1 MLMVRPIGGFRVR
14 VSWVAAAMAGM
25 LGLAALPA
33 VAQPDS
39 GAQSGVLVY
48 QADFF
53 ANARPNTAYDMIGR
67 LPGFTFDDGNSAR
80 GFAGTAGNVL
90 IDGQRPTS
98 KTDDLQ
104 SILQRI
110 PASDVE
116 RIELIRGGAR
126 GIDMQGQTVV
136 ANVIRKKA
144 DSTKIVADVSDNLFL
159 VDHHTIPSAT
169 VQFTQHSGDSTYEG
183 SLSRTGNFDDSVGS
197 GFHKVTDVTT
207 GNVIKQNARS
217 NGQGFGGQ
225 LTGAATVPL
234 FGGQFKANL
243 ALQASPFN
251 SDLFYTGG
259 PQNQAITDKYNSN
272 SGELGLHWE
281 GPLGGAHLETLF
293 LQRLG
298 HATDLNESLEIGD
311 VEVFHSRANTGES
324 IARATV
330 RYEMTPSLSFEGG
343 GEGAFNFLDGRS
355 SFIDNGV
362 DIPIPGA
369 DAYVDEKRA
378 EPFAQGTWKMSDQW
392 TLEAGARMEYSIIA
406 ETGDVNQSRTF
417 FYPKPRAVLTWA
429 PDSDTQVRLRYERV
443 LGQLDFNNFIASSNL
458 SGTGVSGGNA
468 NLRPD
473 QHTQY
478 EISAERHFWDK
489 GALVATFMHEEIKD
503 VVDLIPVTDANGN
516 VFDAPGNIGNGTN
529 NQINLNLTLPFDKLG
544 IPNGLLK
551 VTNVFKLTNV
561 KDPVTGRD
569 RVISGT
575 RPQDIEVKFTQD
587 VDSLKSTWGV
597 LYYNCWDEHYYRLA
611 QVRHRR
617 VIPPYLVAWWEYKPE
632 DSLSLRFE
640 VDNFGRF
647 VYDDQFFN
655 YAGPRDK
662 FPLSSIE
669 EIHIKSQ
676 PRLFFEIRKTFNG

>member
-1 MLMVRPIGGFRVR
+1 MRRIQQI
-14 VSWVAAAMAGM
+14 
-25 LGLAALPA
+25 GLAAAALMWA
-33 VAQPDS
+33 AAAQAQPAPAD
-39 GAQSGVLVY
+39 APQSGVLVY
-48 QADFF
+48 PASYFAD
-53 ANARPNTAYDMIGR
+53 ARPNTAYDMISR

-98 KTDDLQ
+98 KSDDLQ
-104 SILQRI
+104 SILLRI

-116 RIELIRGGAR
+116 RIELIRGGAP
-126 GIDMQGQTVV
+126 GIDMQGRTVL
-136 ANVIRKKA
+136 ANVIRKKV

-159 VDHHTIPSAT
+159 GDHHTIPSAS

-183 SLSRTGNFDDSVGS
+183 SLTRIANYDDSVGK
-197 GFHKVTDVTT
+197 GFHKVTDVAT
-207 GNVIKQNARS
+207 GDVIRQSARS
-217 NGQGFGGQ
+217 TGQGFGGQ

-243 ALQASPFN
+243 SLLASPFH
-251 SDLFYTGG
+251 SDLFYTGT
-259 PQNQAITDKYNSN
+259 PQNQAITDKSGNN
-272 SGELGLHWE
+272 NGELGLHWE
-281 GPLGGAHLETLF
+281 GPVGGVQLETLF

-298 HATDLNESLEIGD
+298 HTTDLNASREIGD

-324 IARATV
+324 ILRATA
-330 RYEMTPSLSFEGG
+330 RYQMTPSLSFESG

-355 SFIDNGV
+355 TFIDNGV
-362 DIPIPGA
+362 NIPLPSGN
-369 DAYVDEKRA
+369 AYVDEKRA
-378 EPFAQGTWKMSDQW
+378 EVFAQGTWKVSDAW
-392 TLEAGARMEYSIIA
+392 LLEAGARAEASIIS
-406 ETGDVNQSRTF
+406 ETGDVSQTRRF
-417 FYPKPRAVLTWA
+417 FYPKPRAVLTWS
-429 PDSDTQVRLRYERV
+429 PDPETQIRARYELV

-478 EISAERHFWDK
+478 EISAERRFWDK
-489 GALVATFMHEEIKD
+489 GAFVLTYMHESIKD
-503 VVDLIPVTDANGN
+503 VVDLIPVTNSKGET
-516 VFDAPGNIGNGTN
+516 FDAPGNIGNGTN
-529 NQINLNLTLPFDKLG
+529 DQINVNLTLPLDKIG
-544 IPNGLLK
+544 IANGLLK
-551 VTNVFKLTNV
+551 ATNVFKFTDV

-569 RVISGT
+569 RVISGI

-587 VDSLKSTWGV
+587 IDSLKSTWGV
-597 LYYNCWDEHYYRLA
+597 LYYNCWDEHYYRLT

-617 VIPPYLVAWWEYKPE
+617 VIPPFFEAWWEYKPE
-632 DSLSLRFE
+632 ESLSLRLE
-640 VDNFGRF
+640 LDNFGRF

-655 YAGPRDK
+655 YAGPRDT

-676 PRLFFEIRKTFNG
+676 PRLYFEIRKTLGD